1 MLAFITNHLYK
12 MTIEPG
18 SWSAKEY
25 LEEVDEY
32 KALCEEYK
40 QEGTKMNEELK
51 KMREVTLKIK

>member
-25 LEEVDEY
+25 LEEIDQYKSLCDEY
-32 KALCEEYK
+32 HK
-40 QEGTKMNEELK
+40 EGDKMNEEL
-51 KMREVTLKIK
+51 

>member
-25 LEEVDEY
+25 LMELDQYKSLCDEY
-32 KALCEEYK
+32 HK
-40 QEGTKMNEELK
+40 EGDRMNKELDKIRNVMNEK
-51 KMREVTLKIK
+51 